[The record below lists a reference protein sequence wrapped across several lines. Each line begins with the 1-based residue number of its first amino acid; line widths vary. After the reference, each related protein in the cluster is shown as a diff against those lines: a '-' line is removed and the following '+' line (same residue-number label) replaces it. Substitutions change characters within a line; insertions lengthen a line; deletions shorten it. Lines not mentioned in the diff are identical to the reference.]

1 MLVEAVRLLVTL
13 AATAIGFSVGSSWDR
28 IFPDSAFD
36 ADAALVWIV
45 VLSAGI
51 GYVSGGVI
59 GRAIAR
65 LLADAP
71 TYFAAASGPQ
81 LFAGGFGVVVG
92 VVVGVVLAAPVVA
105 LVPGIVGWPI
115 AALVVLV
122 TAAVS
127 GRVFA
132 SRGGELFVAAGNRP
146 RRSTN
151 ASASRYLI
159 DSSAAIDGRVLELAR
174 TGLVTGTVA
183 APSFVVDELQ
193 ALADASDDKTR
204 KRGRRGL
211 DVLDAVGAVPGVAF
225 AVSEDSVPEHHEVD
239 AKLVALALETD
250 ASLVTTDHNLARA
263 AALRGIAVVNPHEL
277 ADRLRPVLAT
287 GDRIQL
293 RIDKAGSEPGQGVG
307 FLDDGT
313 MVVVNGAA
321 DSIGETVDV
330 EIANMLQTNVGRMA
344 FAHPAA

>member
-13 AATAIGFSVGSSWDR
+13 AATAIGFSVGSSWDQ

-45 VLSAGI
+45 VVGAGI

-59 GRAIAR
+59 GRAVAR

-71 TYFAAASGPQ
+71 DYFSEASGPQ

-132 SRGGELFVAAGNRP
+132 SRGSELFPGVRS

-151 ASASRYLI
+151 STVSRFLI

-174 TGLVTGTVA
+174 AGLVAGSVA

-211 DVLDAVGAVPGVAF
+211 DVLDAVAAVPGVEF
-225 AVSEDSVPEHHEVD
+225 VVTEDSVPEHREVD
-239 AKLVALALETD
+239 AKLLALALETD
-250 ASLVTTDHNLARA
+250 ASIITTDHNLARA
-263 AALRGIAVVNPHEL
+263 ASLRGISVVNPHEL
-277 ADRLRPVLAT
+277 ADRLRPALAT
-287 GDRIQL
+287 GDRLQL
-293 RIDKAGSEPGQGVG
+293 RIEKAGSEPGQGVG

-321 DSIGETVDV
+321 DSIGRTLDV